1 MDKTTFIDFD
11 ESLADYFG
19 DFNRRWLE
27 EYFYVE
33 PIDEQMLS
41 NPKLFFIDKG
51 GYIFFAKYGNKIAGT
66 FALMKVED
74 GVFELSKMAVD
85 ERFHGMKIGNQLLAF
100 CLRKTRE
107 LNARK
112 IILFSNTVLEN
123 AIHLYRKYGF
133 KEVPVE
139 NSEYKRSNIKM
150 ELVIS
155 DNLNKAEKQYEQD
168 Q

>member
-1 MDKTTFIDFD
+1 MEPITFVAFE
-11 ESLADYFG
+11 ESLAGYFG

-27 EYFYVE
+27 KYFYVE

-41 NPKLFFIDKG
+41 DPKFFFIDKG
-51 GYIFFAKYGNKIAGT
+51 GYIFFAKAGNQIAGT
-66 FALMKVED
+66 FALMKMED

-85 ERFHGMKIGNQLLAF
+85 EQFHGMKIGNQLLAF
-100 CLRKTRE
+100 CVQKAAE
-107 LNARK
+107 LNAKK
-112 IILFSNTVLEN
+112 IILYSNTKLEN

-133 KEVPVE
+133 KEIPVG

-155 DNLNKAEKQYEQD
+155 HSLTKLENAV
-168 Q
+168 

>member
-1 MDKTTFIDFD
+1 MQEPITFVGFD
-11 ESLADYFG
+11 ESLAGYFG

-27 EYFYVE
+27 KYFYVE

-41 NPKLFFIDKG
+41 NPKFFFIDKG
-51 GYIFFAKYGNKIAGT
+51 GYIFFAKAGSQIAGT
-66 FALMKVED
+66 FALMKMED

-85 ERFHGMKIGNQLLAF
+85 EQFHGMKIGNQLLAF
-100 CLRKTRE
+100 CVKKAAE
-107 LNARK
+107 LKAKK
-112 IILFSNTVLEN
+112 IILYSNTKLEN

-133 KEVPVE
+133 KEIPVG

-155 DNLNKAEKQYEQD
+155 DNFNVKAV
-168 Q
+168 